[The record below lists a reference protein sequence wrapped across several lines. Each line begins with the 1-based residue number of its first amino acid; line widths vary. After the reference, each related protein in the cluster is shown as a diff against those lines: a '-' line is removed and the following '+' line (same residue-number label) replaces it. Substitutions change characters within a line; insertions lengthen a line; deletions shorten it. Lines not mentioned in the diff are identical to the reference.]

1 MSRMHRLRWV
11 YDIDVSVCPKCGGA
25 LKVLAVITD
34 PGIVASIL
42 AHVARREARA
52 PPVAA

>member
-1 MSRMHRLRWV
+1 MTWMQRLRRV
-11 YDIDVSVCPKCGGA
+11 YDIDVSVCPGCGGE

-34 PGIVASIL
+34 PQVIASIL
-42 AHVARREARA
+42 AHLTEREARG